1 MAILIDRPGG
11 VKLLLQATNAD
22 PYPPEE
28 ATPLNVDVFY
38 QYVGDSQG
46 QQYLGTV
53 PVGKEV
59 KIPFATD
66 LDRDVVVFAN
76 ARGPVGQQHVPDLRD
91 SSRITVE
98 SEREQRK
105 PVIGQ
110 MGASTYLKAIIGVSY
125 FPRHMKTRRIQ
136 VASDAA
142 FTTIIATWY
151 QDVDRT
157 LAETPRLSEQFSIQR
172 LTPTTGA
179 ITYYIKVAHASFSTS
194 IAREATYRGKL
205 EGLRWGPDSDVLT
218 VTLAD
223 NAGAGGSSG
232 SFNPFTAT
240 FQGYGSGAG
249 DLAFSVP
256 MPGDTSGGPTGTN
269 NGFTDRMTIWTGS
282 DVLGYAIPIFANRTK
297 GYIGANGFTHTME
310 AVNAKVDFGAV
321 GNGTT
326 PDTTALA
333 NAIAEAGTS
342 GRPLYLP
349 PGTYL
354 ADVILPNDITII
366 GAGKEKTI
374 IKGTGGGSPVVDGTN
389 SASRLRLR
397 DLTIYGNGGGAG
409 EDGIKIG
416 GVSVANIEITSVS
429 IRNVGGRGIWINSPS
444 NAVFSFEIN
453 NVEIEHWNLAAT
465 AGVPAFDI
473 DSDGPCIVLRDC
485 YAQSTTS
492 ANPIGYRIRRNAT
505 RTTLLENCNGIDP
518 SAAGSKW
525 CIVGQDT
532 AFGDASNS
540 VAFCT
545 FLNCNI
551 EAFESTGVEFR
562 GTGSFADFLGGNNFT
577 AGATGCRPIWYRSAT
592 NPYTSMGQMSGL
604 TTFANG
610 ADTISPYA
618 HGQAIESNGCPPL
631 ILLGPPGT
639 FGTYSGA
646 INYYDTSVSSVQ
658 PIRRLDAY
666 NKVSPTGNYSVAS
679 EGVAII
685 NSVSSGAA
693 RTITLLWSGRVRPGQ
708 VVIVADATGDAQ
720 TNPITVN
727 AAVGTVDGV
736 SSQTIY
742 NNYGALAFY
751 ADGDNWKSFGQSKVA
766 GLDWDNGNL
775 ALKSFGRFWTGTT
788 GSAGFPAIARYG
800 DEDTGLYWAAANA
813 LGFAVGGN
821 GRMILD
827 TVLSLYP
834 WGASAGNTG
843 AIRLFNL
850 AVSGSVTVR
859 AHDSSSAWNL
869 TLPSAPGNGFLA
881 IDASGN
887 VTVGTPAGITGT
899 LNSGRVTLSTGTNT
913 VGDSASLAFN
923 DTSKILTIS
932 SAGLNGHLLITDTT
946 NTIDVRVGT
955 LAGAPDRGI
964 AGTMTNDP
972 FVFYQNGGEAWGID
986 VSKNLISYGA
996 ARSIGTSGSPLT
1008 DIHLAGNGVFYERSA
1023 PGTPSSNSLVVYAKD
1038 KSGVSTLYYKND
1050 AGTEIEL
1057 GASSGITGS
1066 GTNGKIVKF
1075 TGTGSV
1081 GDSVMSESSSTIT
1094 IAGYLALNAANTE
1107 VKLTDTG
1114 VEARFKV
1121 FTSGDSMVG
1130 TISNTDFTLWANN
1143 SARWRLKPIG
1153 DLLPEAAYN
1162 IGSTSKPI
1170 QDITISRRIV
1180 GGGSAPTSSTGTGAG
1195 TSPTTTIDGTQL
1207 GCFVSIL
1214 TGSSPAA
1221 SAKIFDLTLAAAA
1234 PNYYI
1239 AQMTPVNA
1247 AARALSGNQAPYV
1260 SDADVTTSKITVKSG
1275 STALAASTT
1284 YEWYVT
1290 FLAV

>member
-1 MAILIDRPGG
+1 MILI
-11 VKLLLQATNAD
+11 KAATSLKILLQASNAA
-22 PYPPEE
+22 PYPPEQGD
-28 ATPLNVDVFY
+28 PLNVDVHF
-38 QYVGDSQG
+38 QYVGDAQVPQYIGTFPIG
-46 QQYLGTV
+46 Q
-53 PVGKEV
+53 EV
-59 KIPFATD
+59 QIPLAPD
-66 LDRDVVVFAN
+66 IDRDLVIYSN
-76 ARGPVGQQHVPDLRD
+76 ARGPLSQMHENDLRNAQ
-91 SSRITVE
+91 RIVAQ

-136 VASDAA
+136 VATDAA

-157 LAETPRLSEQFSIQR
+157 SAETPRLSEQFSVQR

-179 ITYYIKVAHASFSTS
+179 ITYYVRVAHASFSTS
-194 IAREATYRGKL
+194 IATEATYQGKL
-205 EGLRWGPDSDVLT
+205 EGLRWGPNSDVLT
-218 VTLAD
+218 ITLAD
-223 NAGAGGSSG
+223 NTGAGGSSG

-240 FQGYGSGAG
+240 FQGYGTGAG

-256 MPGDTSGGPTGTN
+256 MPGDSSGGPTGTN

-282 DVLGYAIPIFANRTK
+282 DVLGYSIPIFANRTK
-297 GYIGANGFTHTME
+297 GYVGANGFTHTME

-326 PDTTALA
+326 PDTAALA

-349 PGTYL
+349 AGTYL
-354 ADVILPNDITII
+354 ADIVLPNDITII

-374 IKGTGGGSPVVDGTN
+374 IKGTGGGNPVIDGTN

-397 DLTIYGNGGGAG
+397 NLTIYGNSGGAG

-453 NVEIEHWNLAAT
+453 NVEVEHWNLAAT

-485 YAQSTTS
+485 YAQATTS

-551 EAFESTGVEFR
+551 EAFESSGIEFR

-646 INYYDTSVSSVQ
+646 INYYDSSVGSVQ
-658 PIRRLDAY
+658 PIRRLDAF
-666 NKVSPTGNYSVAS
+666 NKVSPTSNYSVAS

-685 NSVSSGAA
+685 NSVSSGAP

-788 GSAGFPAIARYG
+788 GSAGFPAIARFG

-850 AVSGSVTVR
+850 AVSGSVTLR

-887 VTVGTPAGITGT
+887 VTIGTPAGITGT

-913 VGDSASLAFN
+913 VGDSASLTFN
-923 DTSKILTIS
+923 DTFKILTIT

-946 NTIDVRVGT
+946 NTIDVRIGT

-964 AGTMTNDP
+964 AGTMTSDP
-972 FVFYQNGGEAWGID
+972 FVLYQGGNPGWGLD
-986 VSKNLISYGA
+986 TSRNLVPFGSFNL
-996 ARSIGTSGSPLT
+996 GTSGSPIVDANISGLIVLSENT
-1008 DIHLAGNGVFYERSA
+1008 S
-1023 PGTPSSNSLVVYAKD
+1023 PTSPPSGKIYVYAKAT
-1038 KSGVSTLYYKND
+1038 GGFYYKNA
-1050 AGTEIEL
+1050 AGVETQI
-1057 GASSGITGS
+1057 GAGGVSGS
-1066 GTNGKIVKF
+1066 GTTGKIAKF
-1075 TGTGSV
+1075 TGTGTV
-1081 GDSVMSESSSTIT
+1081 GDSVMSESSTTIT

-1121 FTSGDSMVG
+1121 FTSGDSIVG

-1143 SARWRLKPIG
+1143 GARWRLKPSG

-1162 IGSTSKPI
+1162 IGSTSKPV

-1180 GGGSAPTSSTGTGAG
+1180 GAGSVPTISLGTGAG
-1195 TSPTTTIDGTQL
+1195 TSPSSATDGTPIAMWVQ
-1207 GCFVSIL
+1207 IT
-1214 TGSSPAA
+1214 TGSSPATN
-1221 SAKIFDLTLAAAA
+1221 AKLFDVTLPTAA
-1234 PNYYI
+1234 PNFYI
-1239 AQMTPVNA
+1239 ADIQPANA
-1247 AARALSGNQAPYV
+1247 AAQALSTGQAPFV
-1260 SDADVTTSKITVKSG
+1260 NDGDATTTKVTVKSG
-1275 STALAASTT
+1275 GTALAAGTI
-1284 YEWYVT
+1284 YEFYLK
-1290 FLAV
+1290 FIAV